1 MFHKMKI
8 SKTYIK
14 RIDSDYK
21 SQVEIKYDGSK
32 SDLLFIS
39 NELGN
44 SNWSGID
51 LLDSFIKLRDFIE
64 NEGFL
69 ILVNGARKN
78 SWPSGFLRDSSNG
91 LLTYIYDKEEKETFN
106 ILDFYD
112 SDIVTYKEQLQLYN
126 DW

>member
-1 MFHKMKI
+1 MKI